1 MELVIDA
8 NIIISAVISSGG
20 KTCDLLFSDSIELFA
35 PEFLLKEFERYKLE
49 ILEKSRLTEEEF
61 NLALS
66 LISSRIKFIPFS
78 EFEKSIFKARKL
90 CPDPDDTEYF
100 ALAILKNIP
109 LWSNDKALKKQESVK
124 VLSTSELL
132 ELFS

>member
-1 MELVIDA
+1 VELVIDA

-20 KTCDLLFSDSIELFA
+20 KTCYLLFSESTDLFA
-35 PEFLLKEFERYKLE
+35 PEFLLKEFEKYKHE
-49 ILEKSRLTEEEF
+49 ILEKSSLTEGEF

-78 EFEKSIFKARKL
+78 EFEKSISKARKL

-100 ALAILKNIP
+100 ALAISKNIP
-109 LWSNDKALKKQESVK
+109 LWSNDKALKKQESVD